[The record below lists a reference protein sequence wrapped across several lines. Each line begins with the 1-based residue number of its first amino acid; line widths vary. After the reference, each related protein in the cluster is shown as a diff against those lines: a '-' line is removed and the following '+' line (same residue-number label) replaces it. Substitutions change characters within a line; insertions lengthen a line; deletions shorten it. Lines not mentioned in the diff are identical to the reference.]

1 MRSNK
6 TFLCGIFFFAV
17 GNGEVELRARM
28 ALRCGFREIKKQT
41 APRAVKILKGMRPTD
56 IFSQIPLSHRLTV
69 NLKAAKQLGMTI
81 NPYLVNITT
90 WVTRF

>member
-17 GNGEVELRARM
+17 GNGEVESGARM
-28 ALRCGFREIKKQT
+28 ALSCGFREIRRRT
-41 APRAVKILKGMRPTD
+41 APRAVRILKGMRPRD

-69 NLKAAKQLGMTI
+69 NSNAAKQLGMTI
-81 NPYLVNITT
+81 NPHLLSLAHRVIE
-90 WVTRF
+90 